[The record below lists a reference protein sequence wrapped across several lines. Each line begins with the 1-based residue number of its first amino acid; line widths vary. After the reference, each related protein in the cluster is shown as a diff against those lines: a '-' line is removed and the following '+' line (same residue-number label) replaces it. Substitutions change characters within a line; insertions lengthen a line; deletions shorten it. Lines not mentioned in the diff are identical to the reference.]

1 MKKSLTT
8 ILAIMVL
15 GSSVIGFAA
24 PKKTVGSKRGTKI
37 EKTTKKTNNSR
48 NNKINK
54 ENGNNKKLEEY
65 TCGNDTIK
73 VEYKGEQAKVIDKN
87 GVHNLKISKS
97 ASGELY
103 TNSNGV
109 SLHTNGR
116 DVIYT
121 SAKNSPDFVCEKK
134 AIETVNK
141 NKVENF
147 KHEGKNLKVEY
158 ISMDEV
164 KVTDFQGH
172 THNLKRVESASGEKF
187 SSNHGVELQYKGNS
201 GIFTI
206 SGVDYSITK

>member
-1 MKKSLTT
+1 MRKNLTT

-24 PKKTVGSKRGTKI
+24 PKKTLKESVKNKTV
-37 EKTTKKTNNSR
+37 KTTKKIKNSTTNSSTKNS
-48 NNKINK
+48 KV
-54 ENGNNKKLEEY
+54 ENY
-65 TCGNDTIK
+65 TCGNEIIK
-73 VEYKGEQAKVIDKN
+73 VEYNGENVKLTNKN
-87 GVHNLKISKS
+87 GVHNLKLSKS

-103 TNSNGV
+103 TNNNGV

-116 DVIYT
+116 DIIYT
-121 SAKNSPDFVCEKK
+121 ETKNGPDFICEKK
-134 AIETVNK
+134 AIEKVN
-141 NKVENF
+141 NNRVENF

-164 KVTDFQGH
+164 KVTDFQGNV
-172 THNLKRVESASGEKF
+172 HNLKRVESASGEKF

-206 SGVDYSITK
+206 SGVDYNITK